1 MANETTYDVYTLA
14 KGRWILDARFKKH
27 QRERAIDEGKQL
39 EKQHGIES
47 VKVVR
52 EIYDSDDSLIS
63 EKIVYKTAGEGI
75 GSSGAGGGGSGGA
88 HSAGPSWFDEGGG
101 DDDEAPSGGLF
112 SRKKKAAKPSDR
124 AAAKGGGGLKRPEFV
139 LVYKMIMIGVISFAF
154 AAVTTFIYA
163 TSFS

>member
-101 DDDEAPSGGLF
+101 DDPGKESERGHRSARLRWKNPRPQASLAMARVSSVRTLARAVPDF
-112 SRKKKAAKPSDR
+112 S
-124 AAAKGGGGLKRPEFV
+124 
-139 LVYKMIMIGVISFAF
+139 
-154 AAVTTFIYA
+154 
-163 TSFS
+163 TSMT